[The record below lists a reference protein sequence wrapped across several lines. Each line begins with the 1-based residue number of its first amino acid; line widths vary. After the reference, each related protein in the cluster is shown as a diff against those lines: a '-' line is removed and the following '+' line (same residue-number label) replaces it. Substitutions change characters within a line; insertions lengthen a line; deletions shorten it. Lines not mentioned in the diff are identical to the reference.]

1 VSVTLASVG
10 EAMALVGQSLGET
23 EWLTVTQDMVDDF
36 ARITGDQQWI
46 HVDPER
52 AREGPFGACIA
63 HGNLTLSIAG
73 GGFFHELV
81 RTSAKSGVN
90 YGMEKVRF
98 PAPVRVGCRIRGQAT
113 LTLAEMPSPD
123 AVQLTVRMSV
133 EVEGESRPACVADLI
148 ARYRF

>member
-1 VSVTLASVG
+1 MSVTLGSVD

-23 EWLTVTQDMVDDF
+23 EWLTVTQEMVDDF
-36 ARITGDQQWI
+36 ARITGDRQWI

-81 RTSAKSGVN
+81 RTSAKAGVN
-90 YGMEKVRF
+90 YGMGKVRF
-98 PAPVRVGCRIRGQAT
+98 PAPVRVGCRIRGRAT
-113 LTLAEMPSPD
+113 LQRSRCQPPTTCRSPS
-123 AVQLTVRMSV
+123 A
-133 EVEGESRPACVADLI
+133 
-148 ARYRF
+148 